1 MEPTGN
7 CTGTVYTSR
16 IEIRV
21 KVYQVRIGGSGSIQE
36 QIYRLIAE
44 SLDAAEQSAVFGH
57 DVAIHGPISYI
68 AVSVA

>member
-1 MEPTGN
+1 
-7 CTGTVYTSR
+7 
-16 IEIRV
+16 V